1 MPIPASHNQL
11 LNLLSEE
18 DRQHLVTQ
26 AETIS
31 LQSLEELYPAD
42 GHIESVYFP
51 LTLVASILINAGQG
65 NEFEIAII
73 GNEGMLGS
81 PVVLG
86 VPRPVG
92 RTLVQVHGMALR
104 LSVEALRADM
114 ERQPVLRAVLTRYLD
129 TLLRQI
135 ARACACNHLH
145 GLEERCARWLLMTQ
159 DRVGGDTF
167 VLTQQYLAEIMGV
180 RRATMNHVLGGF
192 KRAGLLTYVRGR
204 MQILDRGGLEAIA
217 CPCYTLIG
225 AEYQR
230 LKADL
235 TGS

>member
-1 MPIPASHNQL
+1 MPIPASHNHL
-11 LNLLSEE
+11 LDLLSES

-92 RTLVQVHGMALR
+92 RTLVQVHGMALK

-114 ERQPVLRAVLTRYLD
+114 ER
-129 TLLRQI
+129 
-135 ARACACNHLH
+135 
-145 GLEERCARWLLMTQ
+145 
-159 DRVGGDTF
+159 
-167 VLTQQYLAEIMGV
+167 
-180 RRATMNHVLGGF
+180 
-192 KRAGLLTYVRGR
+192 
-204 MQILDRGGLEAIA
+204 
-217 CPCYTLIG
+217 
-225 AEYQR
+225 
-230 LKADL
+230 
-235 TGS
+235 

>member
-1 MPIPASHNQL
+1 
-11 LNLLSEE
+11 
-18 DRQHLVTQ
+18 
-26 AETIS
+26 
-31 LQSLEELYPAD
+31 
-42 GHIESVYFP
+42 
-51 LTLVASILINAGQG
+51 
-65 NEFEIAII
+65 
-73 GNEGMLGS
+73 
-81 PVVLG
+81 
-86 VPRPVG
+86 
-92 RTLVQVHGMALR
+92 
-104 LSVEALRADM
+104 
-114 ERQPVLRAVLTRYLD
+114 VLRAVLTRYLD

-204 MQILDRGGLEAIA
+204 MQILDRGGLEATA